1 MEEKSMG
8 RSFLILSISGILV
21 KLLSALYMPFLVAII
36 GMKGYGIY
44 SSSYN
49 IFIFIFALTS
59 LGAQPA
65 ITKVVREFSVVGNH
79 NDALRTMK
87 IARKYLGIAGIII
100 TVIFFILSDF
110 IVNITNINPNTVLSL
125 KFLTPTIALTTILAA
140 YRGYIQGIEDM
151 KTLAISTVLEQFTNV
166 IISLVFAF
174 VLISV
179 SLEWGSAGGTVGT
192 SIGALV
198 AIIFIMYIYEKNDYE
213 DIAIKNNTV
222 ESRTSK
228 KKIVKK
234 LIAYGLPITLVGGMQ
249 NAGGLIDT
257 INVQQR
263 LKFAAGFTEDY
274 ATELFGI
281 LTSYNTLLYVPLTI
295 ITALSTAIF
304 TKIIES
310 YVQKNIKELKRQ
322 ISYSFRITYM
332 IAIPATFGLSI
343 LSREIYILL
352 FGDSKGYQLLMY
364 GSIVLI
370 FMSITTIQNTILQ
383 GINKLYLVLITA
395 FIGISIKFI
404 INFILVGIPSIN
416 ILGAIIGSFVSF
428 LVPAIINHKK
438 LQKIFKIRIPIIRQA
453 VPSLLS
459 SISMTIV
466 IWLIRGPLLRILSIL
481 EGGRLLTGV
490 IVIILIALGGT
501 IYVIA
506 MITIGGINKR
516 DIDMISP
523 RLYIIIPRFLRKMM
537 KR

>member
-36 GMKGYGIY
+36 GMGGYGIY

-87 IARKYLGIAGIII
+87 IARKYLGIIGIVI
-100 TVIFFILSDF
+100 TVIFFVLSDF
-110 IVNITNINPNTVLSL
+110 IVRITNINPNTVLSL
-125 KFLTPTIALTTILAA
+125 KFLTPTIALTTILAS

-166 IISLVFAF
+166 IVSLLFAF
-174 VLISV
+174 ILIGISI
-179 SLEWGSAGGTVGT
+179 EWGSAGGTVGT

-213 DIAIKNNTV
+213 NIAIKNDKSN
-222 ESRTSK
+222 SK
-228 KKIVKK
+228 ISEKKIVKK
-234 LIAYGLPITLVGGMQ
+234 LMAYGLPITLVGGMQ

-263 LKFAAGFTEDY
+263 LKFAAGFAEDY

-304 TKIIES
+304 TKVIES

-322 ISYSFRITYM
+322 MSYSFRITYM
-332 IAIPATFGLSI
+332 IAIPSAFGLSI

-352 FGDSKGYQLLMY
+352 FGESMGYELLMY
-364 GSIVLI
+364 GSVVLI

-383 GINKLYLVLITA
+383 GINKLYLVLLTA
-395 FIGISIKFI
+395 FTGISIKFI
-404 INFILVGIPSIN
+404 VNYILVGIPSIN
-416 ILGAIIGSFVSF
+416 ILGAIIGSLISF

-438 LQKIFKIRIPIIRQA
+438 LQRIFKIRIPIIRQA
-453 VPSLLS
+453 VPSL
-459 SISMTIV
+459 ISAIIMSIV
-466 IWLIRGPLLRILSIL
+466 IWICRGPLLRVLSIV
-481 EGGRLLTGV
+481 EGGRLLTGL
-490 IVIILIALGGT
+490 IILVLISLGGAVYLIT
-501 IYVIA
+501 MIA
-506 MITIGGINKR
+506 IGGIKKL
-516 DIDMISP
+516 DLDMISP
-523 RLYIIIPRFLRKMM
+523 KLYIIIPRFLRKMM
-537 KR
+537 